1 MHPSEIITSKRQG
14 LPQFIYDM
22 IEVIV
27 NKVDPEKIILFGS
40 YVEDNY
46 TEDSD
51 VDLLVI
57 MNTTLPTAER
67 QRSISRFLY
76 PRLAP
81 LDIIVKTPREIELAK
96 TRVEPFIHAI
106 LEEGIVL
113 YARS

>member
-1 MHPSEIITSKRQG
+1 MHPSEIITSKRQNP
-14 LPQFIYDM
+14 PQFIYDM
-22 IEVIV
+22 IQVIIDQ
-27 NKVDPEKIILFGS
+27 VDPEKIILFGS
-40 YVEDNY
+40 YVEGNQ

-57 MNTTLPTAER
+57 MNTTLPPAER
-67 QRSISRFLY
+67 QRKISRLLY
-76 PRLAP
+76 PRIAA
-81 LDIIVKTPREIELAK
+81 LDIIVRTPREIELAK